1 MRFVWTFGSLNL
13 TSAMDESGRIDLGPR
28 GLNLVDVSSENDT
41 LIDLQSSEN
50 QNNNV
55 SPGLLEAVNVEKTVD
70 TTDVSGD
77 MELLP
82 QSYEPL
88 EPERMGKIGKCNL
101 RKSLAW
107 DTAFFTSAG
116 VLDHDELS
124 SMIKGVGNGG
134 KYFLPGIEEDLHRST
149 DSISTLE
156 SESLTLESLEGD
168 LFEDVRASIQ
178 KSSKASN
185 ARSSSKVTSG
195 GKETKVSC
203 SLKVDLASKNML
215 KSKPPSKKQ
224 TIGIHGPGK
233 LIKQS
238 SGSSQ
243 GTQPMTRNGGLT
255 SSLPKAPKVIAR
267 PNTIPSVPLK
277 RASLGAKQVEMEN
290 DKAKNASVPRKAT
303 PVSKIHSLGGSSRTE
318 PKPALSSKPS
328 SATKK
333 PPRSASSCDSSRS
346 ASSSNVGISPVKSNR
361 RTASRTV
368 NPISSSSIL
377 KVPSKVVLKKKGQ
390 PGRSAHLMSS
400 KPSSNSSPASSI
412 SEWSS
417 KSSSSTYTVNQRSTT
432 SMASIDTSSPRRSV
446 DSDILP
452 ALDHHKQSND
462 QISDI
467 HENKVKRL
475 ASENLQISTL
485 PRPVKVLPSG
495 LRMPSPKIGF
505 FDGVKPVVR
514 TPTGSMQSYSGVSVG
529 PKIGAGINR
538 PSGGSSKTKLA
549 KLQPARTVS
558 TAANMKLDGQKPVS
572 PLPSQ
577 KPSNASMKV
586 SSVSGG
592 LKKCLSISPQAH
604 NETDNVPDSGLDA
617 EKAGSLGM
625 LDREMN
631 LEKQGNFNK
640 KDIEITPIDRDTH
653 CNAEN
658 IKPSEELGE
667 DAISSLKHLKTKLR
681 VVCKSN
687 EKENAHFEDQVDGL
701 TKNEVIGNSITQID
715 FSHSDFHA
723 PELSC
728 SKEFFVLSQKEGS
741 PSDMSR
747 PTSISPCLVT
757 SEITASTR
765 TPFAVKNSLCNS
777 EGDFSTGLSIGA
789 VEKIS
794 SLSSLKSAQTENS

>member
-1 MRFVWTFGSLNL
+1 
-13 TSAMDESGRIDLGPR
+13 MDESGRIDLGPR
-28 GLNLVDVSSENDT
+28 GLNLVDFSSENDT

-50 QNNNV
+50 QNNNI

-70 TTDVSGD
+70 TTDVSGHI
-77 MELLP
+77 ELLP

-88 EPERMGKIGKCNL
+88 EPERIGKIGKCNL

-124 SMIKGVGNGG
+124 SMIKGVGKGG
-134 KYFLPGIEEDLHRST
+134 KYFLPGIEEDIHRST

-168 LFEDVRASIQ
+168 LFQDIRASIQ

-185 ARSSSKVTSG
+185 VRSSSKVTSG
-195 GKETKVSC
+195 GKETKVFC

-215 KSKPPSKKQ
+215 RSKPPSKKQ
-224 TIGIHGPGK
+224 TIGMHGPGK

-243 GTQPMTRNGGLT
+243 GTQPMIRKSGST
-255 SSLPKAPKVIAR
+255 SSLPKAPKLIAR
-267 PNTIPSVPLK
+267 PNTIPSVPLT
-277 RASLGAKQVEMEN
+277 RASSGAKQVEMEN

-303 PVSKIHSLGGSSRTE
+303 LVSKIHGMGGSSRTE

-333 PPRSASSCDSSRS
+333 PPRSASSCRS

-368 NPISSSSIL
+368 NPTSSSSIL

-390 PGRSAHLMSS
+390 SGLSAHLMSS
-400 KPSSNSSPASSI
+400 KLSSNSSPASSI

-452 ALDHHKQSND
+452 ALDHHNQSND

-467 HENKVKRL
+467 QENKVKRQ
-475 ASENLQISTL
+475 ASENLQSSTL
-485 PRPVKVLPSG
+485 PRPAKVQPSG

-514 TPTGSMQSYSGVSVG
+514 TPTGSMQSYSGVSAG

-577 KPSNASMKV
+577 KPSNAFMKV

-604 NETDNVPDSGLDA
+604 NETDNDVPNSGLDA

-625 LDREMN
+625 LDRGIN

-640 KDIEITPIDRDTH
+640 KDIEIAPIEGDTH

-658 IKPSEELGE
+658 IKPSEVGE

-681 VVCKSN
+681 VVYKSN
-687 EKENAHFEDQVDGL
+687 EKENAHLEDQVDGL

-715 FSHSDFHA
+715 FSCSDFHA

-741 PSDMSR
+741 PSDMLG
-747 PTSISPCLVT
+747 PISISPCPVT

-765 TPFAVKNSLCNS
+765 TPFTVKNSVCNS

>member
-1 MRFVWTFGSLNL
+1 
-13 TSAMDESGRIDLGPR
+13 MDESGRIDLGPR

-41 LIDLQSSEN
+41 LIDLQSTEN

-124 SMIKGVGNGG
+124 SMIKGVGKGG
-134 KYFLPGIEEDLHRST
+134 KYFLPGIEEDIHRST

-156 SESLTLESLEGD
+156 SGSLTLESLEGD

-185 ARSSSKVTSG
+185 VRSSSKVTSA
-195 GKETKVSC
+195 
-203 SLKVDLASKNML
+203 LKVDLASKNML

-224 TIGIHGPGK
+224 TIGVHGPGK
-233 LIKQS
+233 LTKQG

-255 SSLPKAPKVIAR
+255 SSLPKASKVIAR

-368 NPISSSSIL
+368 NPTSSSAIL

-390 PGRSAHLMSS
+390 SGRLAHLMSS

-432 SMASIDTSSPRRSV
+432 SMASIDTSSPHRSI

-452 ALDHHKQSND
+452 ALDHHNQSND

-485 PRPVKVLPSG
+485 PRPAKVQPSG

-604 NETDNVPDSGLDA
+604 NETDNAPDSGLDA

-631 LEKQGNFNK
+631 LAKQGNFNK
-640 KDIEITPIDRDTH
+640 KDIEIAPIDRDTH